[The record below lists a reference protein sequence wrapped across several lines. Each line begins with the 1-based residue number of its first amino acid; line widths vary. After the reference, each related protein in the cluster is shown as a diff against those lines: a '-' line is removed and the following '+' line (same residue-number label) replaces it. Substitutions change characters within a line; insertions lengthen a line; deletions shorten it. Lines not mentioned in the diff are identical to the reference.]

1 MRTLRHVLSGYV
13 LFLATL
19 LLGATPLLAKVGH
32 LKLYVTPKQ
41 AYVYIDDMPLG
52 WGSGLFW
59 ATPGE
64 HTLAVYNYGFKPYTT
79 KFTAESGKTSSLSVT
94 LEAIPGTV
102 SGPWGRLQL
111 AGPSDSA
118 VLLNGATPDFFVG
131 HVGEFKGGKR
141 QLLVPPGNYQL
152 TVLYYGGDEL
162 YSGATSVGE
171 NQRVIIPL
179 KKPGEKKTVD
189 WPEGKGLG
197 PLPRFQAEGGRI
209 SVAVAKPTAEL
220 SSSSTQIDCGGTA
233 QLKWSTRDAP
243 RVDLSGVAAAAASG
257 EQAIQ
262 PKQATDYKLSAT
274 GPGGTASS
282 GVTVNV
288 NSAIQASLSV
298 NPAEIRYHKAGG
310 QVEEQG
316 SATLTWS
323 APGADTASLDPFGS
337 ISPTGSRTVQPTPHK
352 TDFGPVDETMTYTLH
367 SSNVCGGSETRT
379 ASLHIVGSIE
389 AVGREAMAEVLQVKL
404 PGNSIYFPTNLPT
417 KAKPKGG
424 LVSSQEQLLTQLVSN
439 FKQYL
444 QFSPDAKLTLEGHA
458 DRRGSARYNMT
469 LSERRAERVQSF
481 LEEQGINA
489 ANLQTKAFGK
499 AQNLD
504 AAAVK
509 QLAEQIP
516 DLTPQD
522 RKKIYR
528 RLPTFVLANNR
539 RVDIV
544 LSTTGKKSLEY
555 YPYKAADL
563 KELLRERAKAKAA
576 PKEAKAEVK
585 K

>member
-1 MRTLRHVLSGYV
+1 MRTLRQVLSVYV
-13 LFLATL
+13 LFLAIL

-41 AYVYIDDMPLG
+41 AYVYIDDVPLG
-52 WGSGLFW
+52 AGSGLFW

-64 HTLAVYNYGFKPYTT
+64 HTLVVYNYGFKPYTT
-79 KFTAESGKTSSLSVT
+79 KFTAESGKTGSLSVT

-111 AGPSDSA
+111 AGYPDAA

-131 HVGEFKGGKR
+131 NAGEFKGGKR

-152 TVLYYGGDEL
+152 TVLDYGGAEV
-162 YSGATSVGE
+162 YSGPASVGE
-171 NQRVIIPL
+171 NQRLILPL

-189 WPEGKGLG
+189 WPQGKGLA
-197 PLPRFQAEGGRI
+197 PLPRFQAAGASI
-209 SVAVAKPTAEL
+209 TVAVAKPTAEL
-220 SSSSTQIDCGGTA
+220 SSSSTQIDCGGAA
-233 QLKWSTRDAP
+233 QLKWSTSDAP
-243 RVDLSGVAAAAASG
+243 RVELSGVGAAAASG
-257 EQAIQ
+257 EQAVQ
-262 PKQATDYKLSAT
+262 PKQATGYKLSAA
-274 GPGGTASS
+274 GPGGTASTD
-282 GVTVNV
+282 VTVNV
-288 NSAIQASLSV
+288 NSAIQASLRV
-298 NPAEIRYHKAGG
+298 TPAEIRYHKAGG

-316 SATLTWS
+316 SASLAWS

-337 ISPTGSRTVQPTPHK
+337 VSPTGSRTVQPTPHK
-352 TDFGPVDETMTYTLH
+352 TDVGPVDETMTYTLH
-367 SSNVCGGSETRT
+367 SSNVCGGSETRS

-404 PGNSIYFPTNLPT
+404 PGNSIYFATNLPM

-458 DRRGSARYNMT
+458 DKRGSVRYNMA
-469 LSERRAERVQSF
+469 LSERRAERVRSF
-481 LEEQGINA
+481 LEEQGING
-489 ANLQTKAFGK
+489 ANLETKAFGK

-522 RKKIYR
+522 RKQVYR
-528 RLPTFVLANNR
+528 RFPTFVLANNR

-544 LSTTGKKSLEY
+544 LSTTGKRSLEY

-563 KELLRERAKAKAA
+563 KELLREPARAKAV
-576 PKEAKAEVK
+576 PTAKAEVK